1 MAGSHVAV
9 AARDAGFLELTSGR
23 TAQLYRSACLLTG
36 GDTYLAEDL
45 VQDTLARMYTI
56 WRRQQ
61 HSWLMGRSRI
71 ENPGAYAHQVLV
83 RTFLAHRK
91 RRSSGELPIG
101 DLPETA
107 DPDGDSALR
116 LTLLHALAQLT
127 PHDRAVLVL
136 RHWEDRS
143 IEETAEVM
151 RSSPGAV
158 RTRTTRALARLRLL
172 LGDSLAELASR

>member
-1 MAGSHVAV
+1 MAGSR
-9 AARDAGFLELTSGR
+9 AAAEVRDAGFLELTAGR

-36 GDTYLAEDL
+36 GDTHLAEDL

-56 WRRQQ
+56 WRRQN
-61 HSWLMGRSRI
+61 SWLTGRSRI
-71 ENPGAYAHQVLV
+71 EDPGAYAYRVLV

-101 DLPETA
+101 ELPEGGGA
-107 DPDGDSALR
+107 PDDDSALR
-116 LTLLHALAQLT
+116 LTLLHALAQLG
-127 PHDRAVLVL
+127 PKDRAVLVL

-151 RSSPGAV
+151 QCSPGAV
-158 RTRTTRALARLRLL
+158 RTRTTRALARLRAQ
-172 LGDSLAELASR
+172 LGDSLAESAPR

>member
-1 MAGSHVAV
+1 MAGNH
-9 AARDAGFLELTSGR
+9 AAAETRDAGFLELTAGR

-36 GDTYLAEDL
+36 GDRYLAEDL
-45 VQDTLARMYTI
+45 VQETLARMYVI
-56 WRRQQ
+56 WRRQN
-61 HSWLMGRSRI
+61 SWLTGRSRI
-71 ENPGAYAHQVLV
+71 EDPGAYAYRVLV

-101 DLPETA
+101 ELPEVSGEE
-107 DPDGDSALR
+107 GDSALR
-116 LTLLHALAQLT
+116 LTLLQALAQL
-127 PHDRAVLVL
+127 PPKDRAVVVL

-158 RTRTTRALARLRLL
+158 RTRTTRALARLRGL
-172 LGDSLAELASR
+172 LGDSLSTLASS